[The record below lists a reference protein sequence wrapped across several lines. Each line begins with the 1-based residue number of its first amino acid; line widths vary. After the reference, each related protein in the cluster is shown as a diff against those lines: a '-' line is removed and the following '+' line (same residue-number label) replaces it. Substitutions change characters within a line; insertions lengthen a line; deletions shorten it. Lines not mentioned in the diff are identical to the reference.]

1 MSNSDEVLQAWRTR
15 LELRPVT
22 LGNGEVI
29 LIQPVTLEVLV
40 ANGTI
45 PLPIFLDSQEAA
57 KQRQRKK
64 SAGIDED
71 FLKMLPGV
79 NAVVMAA
86 AAVPRV
92 AEVEALDEGV
102 ISLDRL
108 SLVDRLLI
116 YEEASG
122 AARALRSFRG
132 EPDGGADVAPDGD
145 DVPPAAE

>member
-1 MSNSDEVLQAWRTR
+1 MTESEEVLRGWRER
-15 LELRPVT
+15 LALRPVT
-22 LGNGEVI
+22 LGNGEVV

-40 ANGTI
+40 GKGTI
-45 PLPIFLDSQEAA
+45 PLPIFYESREAA
-57 KQRQRKK
+57 KRRSQKK
-64 SAGIDED
+64 AEGIDED

-102 ISLDRL
+102 IALDRL
-108 SLVDRLLI
+108 SLADRLLI

-132 EPDGGADVAPDGD
+132 EPDGDAGAAPDGD

>member
-1 MSNSDEVLQAWRTR
+1 MAESEAVLQSWRER
-15 LELRPVT
+15 LALRPVT
-22 LGNGEVI
+22 LENGEVV

-45 PLPIFLDSQEAA
+45 PLPIFHESQEAA
-57 KQRQRKK
+57 RQRAKKK
-64 SAGIDED
+64 SGGIDED
-71 FLKMLPGV
+71 FLKMLPGI

-102 ISLDRL
+102 ISLDRI
-108 SLVDRLLI
+108 SLIDRLLI

-132 EPDGGADVAPDGD
+132 EPDGGAGAAPDGD